1 MEDGFIRSSGLGSD
15 LLAPLSLV
23 LDKTGIYYDASRP
36 SDLENLL
43 NASNLSERQRE
54 RAQALQQQLVH
65 NKVSKYNL
73 GQDWHLPPGAA
84 GKKVI
89 LVPGQVEDDAS
100 ILTGTLS
107 VNTNRDLLRTV
118 RERNPGAFIVFKPH
132 PDVLVGNRKGQ
143 VGEDIARWADCQAL
157 DADIIQCIQLADE
170 LHTMTSLSGFE
181 ALMHGKRV
189 FCYGM
194 PFMRVGVSHRM
205 STRFPD
211 DPASSR
217 LRI

>member
-1 MEDGFIRSSGLGSD
+1 
-15 LLAPLSLV
+15 
-23 LDKTGIYYDASRP
+23 
-36 SDLENLL
+36 
-43 NASNLSERQRE
+43 
-54 RAQALQQQLVH
+54 
-65 NKVSKYNL
+65 
-73 GQDWHLPPGAA
+73 
-84 GKKVI
+84 
-89 LVPGQVEDDAS
+89 
-100 ILTGTLS
+100 LS

-118 RERNPGAFIVFKPH
+118 RERNPDAFIVFKPH

-143 VGEDIARWADCQAL
+143 VVAEDIARWADCQAL

-194 PFMRVGVSHRM
+194 PFYAGWGLTQDEHHIPGD
-205 STRFPD
+205 PD
-211 DPASSR
+211 SSV